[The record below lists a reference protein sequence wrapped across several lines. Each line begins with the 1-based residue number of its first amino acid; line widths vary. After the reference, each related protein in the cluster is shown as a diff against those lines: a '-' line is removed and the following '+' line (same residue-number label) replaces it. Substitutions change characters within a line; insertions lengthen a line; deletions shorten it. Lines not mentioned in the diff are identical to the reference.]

1 MRLPRRSIGWWAAL
15 GHRISGLA
23 LAIFLPLHFLAL
35 GLALEG
41 AASLDGFLRFAELPL
56 VKVAELGL
64 VMLLSIHLV
73 FGLRVLAIELLP
85 WPTRDGL
92 RLRLVYA
99 GIAAMLVVGI
109 AFGVGIA

>member
-1 MRLPRRSIGWWAAL
+1 MRPRGISWWAAL
-15 GHRISGLA
+15 GHRISGVG

-41 AASLDGFLRFAELPL
+41 AAALDASLRFAALPL
-56 VKVAELGL
+56 VKAAELGL
-64 VMLLSIHLV
+64 VALLSIHLL

-85 WPTRDGL
+85 WPAGDGL

-99 GIAAMLVVGI
+99 GLAATVVAGI
-109 AFGVGIA
+109 VFVVSAA

>member
-1 MRLPRRSIGWWAAL
+1 MRHHGIGWWAAL
-15 GHRISGLA
+15 GHRLSGLA

-41 AASLDGFLRFAELPL
+41 AGPLDGFLRFAELPL
-56 VKVAELGL
+56 VKAAELGL
-64 VMLLSIHLV
+64 VMLLSLHFV

-85 WPTRDGL
+85 WPARGGL
-92 RLRLVYA
+92 RARLVYA
-99 GIAAMLVVGI
+99 GLAAMVVAGV

>member
-1 MRLPRRSIGWWAAL
+1 MRRRPVGWWAAL
-15 GHRISGLA
+15 GHRISGVA

-41 AASLDGFLRFAELPL
+41 ARALDGFLRLADLPL
-56 VKVAELGL
+56 VKAAELGL
-64 VMLLSIHLV
+64 VALLSIHLL

-85 WPTRDGL
+85 WDGQ

-99 GIAAMLVVGI
+99 GLAAAIVAGALFIVS
-109 AFGVGIA
+109 AA